1 MTAMTTER
9 RAEHLRELAHGIM
22 SEVSRVI
29 VGQTDVIRDTVA
41 ALIAGQNVLLEGVPG
56 LGKTQ
61 LVRTLSQVLDLT
73 FSRIQFTPDLMPA
86 DITGTNV
93 LVEPAD
99 GRRGFRFEPGPIF
112 AHLVLADEIN
122 RATPKTQ
129 SALLEAMQER
139 QVSVGRQ
146 VHALERPFFVMAT
159 QNPIEMEGTYPLPEA
174 QVDRFMFK
182 LVVDYPSGDELGEII
197 ARTTGAQTPDV
208 STVAT
213 GDDLIDLGEFARR
226 VAIAPHVESYV
237 VTLVKATHPS
247 DARAHGMTRQF
258 VRYGAS
264 PRAAQAIVLAG
275 KVYALLDGR
284 YNVSFDDIR
293 RAVKP
298 AMRHRI
304 LLNFEAEA
312 QGGDQRRRAGPDS
325 HDHAPG
331 RRLRQRGPAGRTGLR
346 SRGRTARPARTPHRR
361 LQSAP
366 RAPPHGRTTQPQS
379 RDRPSTLPT
388 TAPIRPATTSGRS
401 TGMFMPAATSCSSR
415 SANPKR
421 RSSSTCS
428 WMPARPWPPAGRR
441 SSKSPSVWRQRSVGW
456 RSPATTTS
464 PQPLSAAI
472 RRITFP
478 LSRAVRR
485 RAASTTFSNPRHPQG
500 PPAWRRRRA
509 TMPPAAGRTAWPC

>member
-1 MTAMTTER
+1 MTTMTTER
-9 RAEHLRELAHGIM
+9 RAEHLRELAHRIM

-29 VGQTDVIRDTVA
+29 VGQTEVIRDTVV

-61 LVRTLSQVLDLT
+61 LVRTLSQVLDLS

-99 GRRGFRFEPGPIF
+99 GRRGFRFEAGPIF

-174 QVDRFMFK
+174 QIDRFMFK

-197 ARTTGAQTPDV
+197 GRTTGAQVPDV
-208 STVAT
+208 SKVAT
-213 GDDLIDLGEFARR
+213 GDDLIDMGEFARR

-247 DARAHGMTRQF
+247 DARAHDMTRQY

-264 PRAAQAIVLAG
+264 PRAAQALVLAG

-284 YNVSFDDIR
+284 YNVSFEDVR

-298 AMRHRI
+298 SMRHRI

-312 QGGDQRRRAGPDS
+312 QGVTSEGVLDQILMTTRPD
-325 HDHAPG
+325 G
-331 RRLRQRGPAGRTGLR
+331 G
-346 SRGRTARPARTPHRR
+346 
-361 LQSAP
+361 
-366 RAPPHGRTTQPQS
+366 
-379 RDRPSTLPT
+379 
-388 TAPIRPATTSGRS
+388 
-401 TGMFMPAATSCSSR
+401 
-415 SANPKR
+415 
-421 RSSSTCS
+421 
-428 WMPARPWPPAGRR
+428 
-441 SSKSPSVWRQRSVGW
+441 
-456 RSPATTTS
+456 
-464 PQPLSAAI
+464 
-472 RRITFP
+472 
-478 LSRAVRR
+478 
-485 RAASTTFSNPRHPQG
+485 
-500 PPAWRRRRA
+500 
-509 TMPPAAGRTAWPC
+509 